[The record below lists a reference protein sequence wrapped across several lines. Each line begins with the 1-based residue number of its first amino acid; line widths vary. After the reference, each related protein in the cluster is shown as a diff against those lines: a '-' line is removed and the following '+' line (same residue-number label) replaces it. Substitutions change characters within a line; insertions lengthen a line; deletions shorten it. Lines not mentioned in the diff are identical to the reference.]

1 GTTFTFNRACQ
12 LSPRQRKDQ
21 QEDQEGEGGVVETAG
36 GSSTGRGRRQGL
48 AGLAELQ
55 RGFLECPATG
65 TLEQPWAEKSENPSL
80 PGLWAG
86 LLEHFQFCFSAR
98 KNRNSSKQKDS
109 ADQNMEGNFQACR
122 NCKRSGAPG
131 HLALHGA
138 HCLPFKVLCP
148 ECKEPVLQD
157 TMEEHSGGGH
167 QQANGFSQGK
177 GVPVS
182 GKVGCA
188 VCQQS
193 LPKHLLEI
201 HEAKECQERP
211 VECQFCELAV
221 RLNKVDIH
229 EHPCGRRTEVCPDCG
244 QRIVLHMLARHRD
257 ECCGEQTRLQ
267 KVYFC
272 SLKEMMWVIPAVGGL
287 CGQGPWQ
294 CRTLTA
300 DQGQFIIRTA
310 GHVRG
315 CGTVGLAIVKGNHL
329 CCCFHA
335 FSGKRIPAPESNIG
349 CHYCNQMIP
358 GNKYFHHVD
367 RCRPVSD
374 SVTYSPVGKPDI
386 PPSSL
391 SSQAAKDQTSTA
403 EKDVRPKTKNTS
415 RFPLLSEKSTRQAPR
430 GTNKTTDLPLKSD
443 GKLRASSPVEDETA
457 YDILRRCSQCGILLP
472 LPTLTQHQ
480 VPSLHSLLIWLG
492 AIWTVLKEI
501 QDLQDILRHLYL
513 PFLSEMLVSPRA
525 TDKPEEKRAL
535 TLLPEN
541 SDQASRLHTAW
552 TP

>member
-1 GTTFTFNRACQ
+1 MHAVRPAWVRGGAAAQWEAWPLAPT
-12 LSPRQRKDQ
+12 P
-21 QEDQEGEGGVVETAG
+21 GVVETAG

-55 RGFLECPATG
+55 RGFLECPATEPKL
-65 TLEQPWAEKSENPSL
+65 LETERLRRPEHGGKL
-80 PGLWAG
+80 PGVQELQKKRGPWPLGPPWGPLSALQGPLSGVQGTGPTGYDGRAQRGRAPAG
-86 LLEHFQFCFSAR
+86 GEAE
-98 KNRNSSKQKDS
+98 
-109 ADQNMEGNFQACR
+109 AGMGV
-122 NCKRSGAPG
+122 GAPG
-131 HLALHGA
+131 GQPEPGP
-138 HCLPFKVLCP
+138 HCSP
-148 ECKEPVLQD
+148 
-157 TMEEHSGGGH
+157 S
-167 QQANGFSQGK
+167 QANGSSQGK

-182 GKVGCA
+182 GKVKCSVEMRQEERQERRALEGTHGQGWSKVGCA
-188 VCQQS
+188 ACQQS

-201 HEAKECQERP
+201 HEAKECQEHP

-267 KVYFC
+267 K
-272 SLKEMMWVIPAVGGL
+272 
-287 CGQGPWQ
+287 
-294 CRTLTA
+294 
-300 DQGQFIIRTA
+300 
-310 GHVRG
+310 
-315 CGTVGLAIVKGNHL
+315 
-329 CCCFHA
+329 
-335 FSGKRIPAPESNIG
+335 GKRIPAPESNIC

-367 RCRPVSD
+367 RCRPISD

-391 SSQAAKDQTSTA
+391 SSQAAEDQTSTA

-443 GKLRASSPVEDETA
+443 GKLRGSSPVEDETA
-457 YDILRRCSQCGILLP
+457 YDILRRCSQCGIVLP

-480 VPSLHSLLIWLG
+480 EKCWWLASSKG
-492 AIWTVLKEI
+492 K
-501 QDLQDILRHLYL
+501 
-513 PFLSEMLVSPRA
+513 
-525 TDKPEEKRAL
+525 
-535 TLLPEN
+535 
-541 SDQASRLHTAW
+541 QARSSS
-552 TP
+552 

>member
-1 GTTFTFNRACQ
+1 
-12 LSPRQRKDQ
+12 
-21 QEDQEGEGGVVETAG
+21 
-36 GSSTGRGRRQGL
+36 
-48 AGLAELQ
+48 
-55 RGFLECPATG
+55 
-65 TLEQPWAEKSENPSL
+65 
-80 PGLWAG
+80 
-86 LLEHFQFCFSAR
+86 
-98 KNRNSSKQKDS
+98 
-109 ADQNMEGNFQACR
+109 MEGNFQACK

-138 HCLPFKVLCP
+138 HCLLFKVLRP

-157 TMEEHSGGGH
+157 TMEEHGGGGH

-211 VECQFCELAV
+211 VECQFCELAM

-257 ECCGEQTRLQ
+257 ECCSEQTRLQ
-267 KVYFC
+267 K
-272 SLKEMMWVIPAVGGL
+272 
-287 CGQGPWQ
+287 
-294 CRTLTA
+294 
-300 DQGQFIIRTA
+300 
-310 GHVRG
+310 
-315 CGTVGLAIVKGNHL
+315 
-329 CCCFHA
+329 
-335 FSGKRIPAPESNIG
+335 GKRIPAPESNI
-349 CHYCNQMIP
+349 CCRYCNQMIP

-367 RCRPVSD
+367 RCRPISD

-391 SSQAAKDQTSTA
+391 SSQPAEDQTSTA

-480 VPSLHSLLIWLG
+480 VPSLHSLLIRLG
-492 AIWTVLKEI
+492 AIWTVFKEI

-513 PFLSEMLVSPRA
+513 PFLCVSKSILIAPI
-525 TDKPEEKRAL
+525 TWL
-535 TLLPEN
+535 YMCIISHL
-541 SDQASRLHTAW
+541 
-552 TP
+552 

>member
-1 GTTFTFNRACQ
+1 MQEVQEPLSGNKLQVQQGTPA
-12 LSPRQRKDQ
+12 LSPAEKGPARGPGRRGRSVFYARGWRDMHAVRPAWVRGGAAAQW
-21 QEDQEGEGGVVETAG
+21 EAWPLAPTPGVVETAG

-48 AGLAELQ
+48 SGLAELQ

-138 HCLPFKVLCP
+138 HSLLFKVLCP

-157 TMEEHSGGGH
+157 TMEEHGGGRH
-167 QQANGFSQGK
+167 QQANGSSQGK

-182 GKVGCA
+182 GKVKCSIEMCQEERQERRALEGTHGQGWSKVGCA
-188 VCQQS
+188 ACQQS

-201 HEAKECQERP
+201 QEAKECQERP

-267 KVYFC
+267 K
-272 SLKEMMWVIPAVGGL
+272 
-287 CGQGPWQ
+287 
-294 CRTLTA
+294 
-300 DQGQFIIRTA
+300 
-310 GHVRG
+310 
-315 CGTVGLAIVKGNHL
+315 
-329 CCCFHA
+329 
-335 FSGKRIPAPESNIG
+335 GKRIPAPESNIC

-367 RCRPVSD
+367 RCRPISD

-391 SSQAAKDQTSTA
+391 SSQAAEDQTSTA

-415 RFPLLSEKSTRQAPR
+415 RFRLLSEKSTRQAPR

-457 YDILRRCSQCGILLP
+457 YDILRRCSQCGIVLP

-480 VPSLHSLLIWLG
+480 EKCWWLASSKG
-492 AIWTVLKEI
+492 K
-501 QDLQDILRHLYL
+501 
-513 PFLSEMLVSPRA
+513 
-525 TDKPEEKRAL
+525 
-535 TLLPEN
+535 
-541 SDQASRLHTAW
+541 QARSSS
-552 TP
+552 

>member
-1 GTTFTFNRACQ
+1 TGGGCRKSRSHSQGATFKFNTAHR

-21 QEDQEGEGGVVETAG
+21 QKDQEGEG
-36 GSSTGRGRRQGL
+36 
-48 AGLAELQ
+48 
-55 RGFLECPATG
+55 G

-86 LLEHFQFCFSAR
+86 CLEHFQFCFSACE
-98 KNRNSSKQKDS
+98 NRNSSKQKDS
-109 ADQNMEGNFQACR
+109 AEQNMKGNFQVCR
-122 NCKRSGAPG
+122 NCKRSVATG
-131 HLALHGA
+131 HLALHEA
-138 HCLPFKVLCP
+138 HCLLFLVLCP
-148 ECKEPVLQD
+148 ECKEPILQD
-157 TMEEHSGGGH
+157 KMEEHRRGGH
-167 QQANGFSQGK
+167 QQ
-177 GVPVS
+177 
-182 GKVGCA
+182 
-188 VCQQS
+188 
-193 LPKHLLEI
+193 
-201 HEAKECQERP
+201 AKECQERP

-229 EHPCGRRTEVCPDCG
+229 ERHCGRRTEVCPGCG
-244 QRIVLHMLARHRD
+244 QQIALHTLARHRD
-257 ECCGEQTRLQ
+257 ECRGEQTRRQ
-267 KVYFC
+267 KVHFC

-300 DQGQFIIRTA
+300 GRGQFIIRTA
-310 GHVRG
+310 GHVHS
-315 CGTVGLAIVKGNHL
+315 CGAVGLAIFKGNHL

-335 FSGKRIPAPESNIG
+335 FSGKRIPAPESNIC

-358 GNKYFHHVD
+358 GNKYFHHMD
-367 RCRPVSD
+367 RCRPISD

-391 SSQAAKDQTSTA
+391 SSQAAEDQTSTA

-492 AIWTVLKEI
+492 AIWTVFRET

-513 PFLSEMLVSPRA
+513 PF
-525 TDKPEEKRAL
+525 
-535 TLLPEN
+535 
-541 SDQASRLHTAW
+541 
-552 TP
+552 

>member
-1 GTTFTFNRACQ
+1 MQEVQEPLSGNKLQVQQGTPA
-12 LSPRQRKDQ
+12 LSPAEKGPARGPGRRGRSVFYARGWRDMHAVRPAWVRGGAAAQW
-21 QEDQEGEGGVVETAG
+21 EAWPLAPTPGVVETAG

-48 AGLAELQ
+48 SGLAELQ

-138 HCLPFKVLCP
+138 HSLLFKVLCP

-157 TMEEHSGGGH
+157 TMEEHGGGRH
-167 QQANGFSQGK
+167 QQ
-177 GVPVS
+177 
-182 GKVGCA
+182 VGCA
-188 VCQQS
+188 ACQQS

-201 HEAKECQERP
+201 QEAKECQERP

-229 EHPCGRRTEVCPDCG
+229 EHPCGRRTEVCPHCG

-257 ECCGEQTRLQ
+257 ECCGEQTQLQ
-267 KVYFC
+267 K
-272 SLKEMMWVIPAVGGL
+272 
-287 CGQGPWQ
+287 
-294 CRTLTA
+294 
-300 DQGQFIIRTA
+300 
-310 GHVRG
+310 
-315 CGTVGLAIVKGNHL
+315 
-329 CCCFHA
+329 
-335 FSGKRIPAPESNIG
+335 GKRIPAPESNIC

-367 RCRPVSD
+367 RCRPISD

-391 SSQAAKDQTSTA
+391 SSQAAEDQTSTA
-403 EKDVRPKTKNTS
+403 QKDVRPKTKNTS
-415 RFPLLSEKSTRQAPR
+415 RFRHLSEKSTRQAPR

-457 YDILRRCSQCGILLP
+457 YDILRRCSQCGIVLP

-480 VPSLHSLLIWLG
+480 EKCWWLASSKG
-492 AIWTVLKEI
+492 K
-501 QDLQDILRHLYL
+501 
-513 PFLSEMLVSPRA
+513 
-525 TDKPEEKRAL
+525 
-535 TLLPEN
+535 
-541 SDQASRLHTAW
+541 QARSSS
-552 TP
+552 